1 MVADTTADEG
11 ISEVREHIEK
21 VVETLVGDNLDQTS
35 VLKLV
40 NHSSCKIQWFHAWHY
55 KFFDLKTC
63 FADDRIFILFHRNL
77 SDALTQLAQA
87 IYAVLSRNIFFLC
100 VAIRLSEN
108 IIFYLQIILQKREK
122 LLAKLILVW
131 NIWLMHWL
139 KKSEK
144 ILVLKWVQN
153 FFKMNYFN
161 CRESTT
167 VYGIK
172 CMHLFEFP
180 KQQLSVSVLVMLQH
194 YTASSMW

>member
-40 NHSSCKIQWFHAWHY
+40 NHSSCKIQLFHAWHY

-87 IYAVLSRNIFFLC
+87 IYAVLSRNISFF
-100 VAIRLSEN
+100 V
-108 IIFYLQIILQKREK
+108 LQLG
-122 LLAKLILVW
+122 
-131 NIWLMHWL
+131 
-139 KKSEK
+139 
-144 ILVLKWVQN
+144 WVRTS
-153 FFKMNYFN
+153 YFIY
-161 CRESTT
+161 R
-167 VYGIK
+167 
-172 CMHLFEFP
+172 
-180 KQQLSVSVLVMLQH
+180 
-194 YTASSMW
+194 SSYRNGKNS

>member
-40 NHSSCKIQWFHAWHY
+40 NHSSCKIQLFHAWHY

-87 IYAVLSRNIFFLC
+87 IYAVLSRKIFSVWCNQVEWKYHILFTDHSTDRGKTPTEAHSGLKHLIDAL
-100 VAIRLSEN
+100 VEEIRDDSSFKVSFQNNELWRVN
-108 IIFYLQIILQKREK
+108 NCKWDWILH
-122 LLAKLILVW
+122 ASVWIL
-131 NIWLMHWL
+131 
-139 KKSEK
+139 KAAACQCPSDA
-144 ILVLKWVQN
+144 
-153 FFKMNYFN
+153 
-161 CRESTT
+161 TT
-167 VYGIK
+167 YRVR
-172 CMHLFEFP
+172 
-180 KQQLSVSVLVMLQH
+180 
-194 YTASSMW
+194 T

>member
-87 IYAVLSRNIFFLC
+87 IYAVLSRNDFF
-100 VAIRLSEN
+100 
-108 IIFYLQIILQKREK
+108 Y
-122 LLAKLILVW
+122 
-131 NIWLMHWL
+131 
-139 KKSEK
+139 
-144 ILVLKWVQN
+144 
-153 FFKMNYFN
+153 
-161 CRESTT
+161 T
-167 VYGIK
+167 
-172 CMHLFEFP
+172 LFEIFIFCPKIQHWFP
-180 KQQLSVSVLVMLQH
+180 EKNCQIV
-194 YTASSMW
+194 

>member
-40 NHSSCKIQWFHAWHY
+40 NHSSCKIQLFHAWHY

>member
-40 NHSSCKIQWFHAWHY
+40 NHSSCKIQLFHAWHY

-87 IYAVLSRNIFFLC
+87 IYAVLSRNIFFLW

-153 FFKMNYFN
+153 FF
-161 CRESTT
+161 RIISI
-167 VYGIK
+167 VAS
-172 CMHLFEFP
+172 
-180 KQQLSVSVLVMLQH
+180 QQLYMGLNACICLNSQSSSCLSVS
-194 YTASSMW
+194 

>member
-87 IYAVLSRNIFFLC
+87 IYAVLSRNVFFLC

>member
-87 IYAVLSRNIFFLC
+87 IYAVLSRNISFF
-100 VAIRLSEN
+100 
-108 IIFYLQIILQKREK
+108 
-122 LLAKLILVW
+122 
-131 NIWLMHWL
+131 
-139 KKSEK
+139 
-144 ILVLKWVQN
+144 
-153 FFKMNYFN
+153 
-161 CRESTT
+161 
-167 VYGIK
+167 
-172 CMHLFEFP
+172 
-180 KQQLSVSVLVMLQH
+180 VSCN
-194 YTASSMW
+194 